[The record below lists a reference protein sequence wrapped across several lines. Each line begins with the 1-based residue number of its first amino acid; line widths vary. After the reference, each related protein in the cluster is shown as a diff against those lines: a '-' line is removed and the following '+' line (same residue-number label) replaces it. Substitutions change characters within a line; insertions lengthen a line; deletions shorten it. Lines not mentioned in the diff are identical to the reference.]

1 MYNSIELLKKLE
13 YSKTLEAFELFYF
26 PAEITLERH
35 RASTERHRA
44 SILKNNS
51 WLLHVKSQKNTS
63 KVSGFSPKNR
73 SATAPQFSKITL
85 GPSCQKSKNHE

>member
-35 RASTERHRA
+35 RASIKRHRA

-51 WLLHVKSQKNTS
+51 WSFMSKVEKTRVKCGDFPQKTGAPPRFNSQK
-63 KVSGFSPKNR
+63 
-73 SATAPQFSKITL
+73 
-85 GPSCQKSKNHE
+85 